1 MAGPGDGSVKK
12 PHLLYI
18 AFAFPPSSASSVYR
32 CTAVANGFA
41 EAGWDVTVLT
51 VSASIWAE
59 LTGMDKQLLEA
70 VDPRIKVVQAADGGS
85 EEPGRRDIRR
95 YSRLRI
101 QAPYLWKELFRR
113 RSRKGF
119 PEDFHALWHKPA
131 SRAAQEINAGHPV
144 DLVMASASPYVS
156 FKVASGLAG
165 VPYVLDYRDA
175 WAFNTFTGAEI
186 FGIDSER
193 GQLEHG
199 YLRGALQSWF
209 VNDPIHDEY
218 ARRYPDV
225 SSAMRVV
232 PNGFDPQPGHGKP
245 SMEATVE
252 PRFGYL
258 GTLQYTAVPLTEFLA
273 GWDRAFGS
281 GSTQPAH
288 AVFKGKLSPTGLVPG
303 NVLEI
308 FNSGRHRGLAYEGPI
323 SKREVAGFYQSVDA
337 LLLILPPGKYVTGG
351 KTAEYLATGLPI
363 VSIHAADSAAST
375 ILKDYP
381 LWFEAKDLSAAS
393 IADALSAC
401 AAELAAPDPQR
412 WAAAWVY
419 GQSFERSTTLR
430 PAIAELRTL
439 IAGTGPTEPL
449 ETDGIL
455 R

>member
-1 MAGPGDGSVKK
+1 MKK
-12 PHLLYI
+12 PHLLYV

-41 EAGWDVTVLT
+41 QDGWDVTVLT
-51 VSASIWAE
+51 VDSSIWAE
-59 LTGMDKQLLEA
+59 LTGMDKQLLDA
-70 VDPRIKVVQAADGGS
+70 LDPRIKVVQTPDGGA

-131 SRAAQEINAGHPV
+131 SRAAHQIHRNHPV
-144 DLVMASASPYVS
+144 DLVMASASPYIS
-156 FKVASGLAG
+156 FKVASELAG

-186 FGIDSER
+186 FGVDSER
-193 GQLEHG
+193 GMLEHG
-199 YLRGALQSWF
+199 YLRGALQSWY
-209 VNDPIHDEY
+209 VNDPIHAEY
-218 ARRYPDV
+218 ARRYPDT
-225 SSAMRVV
+225 SAAMRVV
-232 PNGFDPQPGHGKP
+232 PNGFDPQPGHGRP
-245 SMEATVE
+245 DVTATDN

-273 GWDRAFGS
+273 GWDLAFGAPDA
-281 GSTQPAH
+281 QPAH
-288 AVFKGKLSPTGLVPG
+288 AIFKGKLSPTGLVPG
-303 NVLEI
+303 KVLEI
-308 FNSGRHRGLAYEGPI
+308 FNSGRHQGLAYEGPI
-323 SKREVAGFYQSVDA
+323 SKREVATFYQSVDA

-363 VSIHAADSAAST
+363 VSVHAADSAAAT

-381 LWFEAKDLSAAS
+381 LWFEAKDLSAES
-393 IADALSAC
+393 IAAALRDC

-412 WAAAWVY
+412 WAAAWDY
-419 GQSFERSTTLR
+419 GQSFERSATLR
-430 PAIAELRTL
+430 PAIAELRGL
-439 IAGTGPTEPL
+439 LPGNHGAGSPPAE
-449 ETDGIL
+449 GIHP
-455 R
+455 

>member
-1 MAGPGDGSVKK
+1 MTR

-32 CTAVANGFA
+32 CTAVANSFV
-41 EAGWDVTVLT
+41 ETGWDVTVLT
-51 VSASIWAE
+51 VEADIWAE
-59 LTGMDKQLLEA
+59 LTGMDNQLLEA
-70 VDPRIKVVQAADGGS
+70 VDPRINVVHVSDGGS

-95 YSRLRI
+95 YSRFRI
-101 QAPYLWKELFRR
+101 HAPYVWKEMFRR

-131 SRAAQEINAGHPV
+131 SQAAQEIHHSKPV

-156 FKVASGLAG
+156 FKVASELPG

-186 FGIDSER
+186 FSVSSER

-199 YLRGALQSWF
+199 YLQGALQSWF

-225 SSAMRVV
+225 SADMRVV
-232 PNGFDPQPGHGKP
+232 PNGFDPQPGHGRPTAK
-245 SMEATVE
+245 ATTE

-258 GTLQYTAVPLTEFLA
+258 GTLQYTAVPLAEFLA
-273 GWDRAFGS
+273 GWDKAFGREVS
-281 GSTQPAH
+281 PSAH
-288 AVFKGKLSPTGLVPG
+288 AIFKGKLSPTGLVPG

-323 SKREVAGFYQSVDA
+323 SKREVANFYQSVDA

-375 ILKDYP
+375 ILRDYP
-381 LWFEAKDLSAAS
+381 LWFEAKDLSQES
-393 IADALSAC
+393 IADALKAC
-401 AAELAAPDPQR
+401 AAELASPDPQR
-412 WAAAWVY
+412 WAAAWEY
-419 GQSFERSTTLR
+419 GQSFERSATLR
-430 PAIAELRTL
+430 PAIAELRVL
-439 IAGTGPTEPL
+439 IDGEPS
-449 ETDGIL
+449 TDPQTAE
-455 R
+455 RNNS

>member
-1 MAGPGDGSVKK
+1 MKK

-32 CTAVANGFA
+32 CTAVANEFA
-41 EAGWDVTVLT
+41 TSGWDVTVLT
-51 VSASIWAE
+51 VDSSIWAE
-59 LTGMDKQLLEA
+59 LTGMDTQLLDA
-70 VDPRIKVVQAADGGS
+70 VDSRIKVVQTPDGGS

-131 SRAAQEINAGHPV
+131 SRAAREIHRNHPV
-144 DLVMASASPYVS
+144 DLVMASASPYIS
-156 FKVASGLAG
+156 FKVAGELPG

-186 FGIDSER
+186 FSTESER
-193 GQLEHG
+193 GLLEHG
-199 YLRGALQSWF
+199 YLEGALQSWF

-225 SSAMRVV
+225 SAGMRVV
-232 PNGFDPQPGHGKP
+232 PNGFDPQPGHARSEP
-245 SMEATVE
+245 AATTE

-258 GTLQYTAVPLTEFLA
+258 GTLQYTAVPLTEFLN
-273 GWDRAFGS
+273 GWDLAFGNEQS
-281 GSTQPAH
+281 QHAH
-288 AVFKGKLSPTGLVPG
+288 AIFKGKLSPTGLVPG
-303 NVLEI
+303 QVLEI
-308 FNSGRHRGLAYEGPI
+308 FNSGGHRGLAYEGPI
-323 SKREVAGFYQSVDA
+323 SKREVSSFYQSVDA

-363 VSIHAADSAAST
+363 VSIHASDSAAST
-375 ILKDYP
+375 ILRDYP
-381 LWFEAKDLSAAS
+381 LWFEAKDLSAQS
-393 IADALSAC
+393 IAAALRQC
-401 AAELAAPDPQR
+401 AAELADPDPQR
-412 WAAAWVY
+412 WADAWEY

-430 PAIAELRTL
+430 PAIEELRAL
-439 IAGTGPTEPL
+439 VAGEPAMGPNGTE
-449 ETDGIL
+449 GSGA
-455 R
+455 

>member
-1 MAGPGDGSVKK
+1 MKK

-51 VSASIWAE
+51 VEAGIWAE
-59 LTGMDKQLLEA
+59 LTGMDKQLLQA
-70 VDPRIKVVQAADGGS
+70 VDPRIKVVHVSDGGS

-101 QAPYLWKELFRR
+101 HAPYLWKAHFRR

-119 PEDFHALWHKPA
+119 PEDFHALWNQPA
-131 SRAAQEINAGHPV
+131 SRAAQEIHQDRPV

-156 FKVASGLAG
+156 FKVANEMAG

-186 FGIDSER
+186 FGIESER
-193 GQLEHG
+193 GLLEHS
-199 YLRGALQSWF
+199 YIRGALQSWF
-209 VNDPIHDEY
+209 VNDPIHGEY

-232 PNGFDPQPGHGKP
+232 PNGFDPQPGHAK
-245 SMEATVE
+245 AAVRTTLE

-273 GWDRAFGS
+273 GWDRAFGGENS
-281 GSTQPAH
+281 QDAH
-288 AVFKGKLSPTGLVPG
+288 AIFKGKLSPTGLVPDK
-303 NVLEI
+303 VLEI

-351 KTAEYLATGLPI
+351 KTAEYLSTGLPI

-375 ILKDYP
+375 ILRDYP
-381 LWFEAKDLSAAS
+381 LWFEAKDLSEES
-393 IADALSAC
+393 IAAALEAC
-401 AAELAAPDPQR
+401 AAELRSPDPHR
-412 WAAAWVY
+412 WEAAWEY
-419 GQSFERSTTLR
+419 GQTFERSATLR
-430 PAIAELRTL
+430 PAIAELRGL
-439 IAGTGPTEPL
+439 I
-449 ETDGIL
+449 DG
-455 R
+455 RNPQDSNQAERSTT